1 MYCKNCGK
9 KLPDDAR
16 FCDRCNMSVRKK
28 SGKMDLIVELKEER
42 LARRKAKAVEE
53 RLKKIKQIKRKRY
66 SRAAVIAMI
75 LVGVGIITA
84 AAAYISVI
92 LNSDDI
98 SVEAPAVTASPTAPP
113 TPAPDAVV
121 IGGENVPAAQ

>member
-28 SGKMDLIVELKEER
+28 SGKTDLIVELKEER

-66 SRAAVIAMI
+66 SKAAVITAI
-75 LVGVGIITA
+75 IIGVGIIA
-84 AAAYISVI
+84 AVAAYIQVI
-92 LNSDDI
+92 LSGDGI
-98 SVEAPAVTASPTAPP
+98 SVEPEAVTASPTLPP
-113 TPAPDAVV
+113 TPPPDAIV
-121 IGGENVPAAQ
+121 IGGDTVPAAQ